1 MNERKPDMKKVVT
14 VTGEIKPEE
23 LGFTDMHEHIPDER
37 THFQGAV
44 QRGTSGI

>member
-23 LGFTDMHEHIPDER
+23 LGFTDMHEHCLLY
-37 THFQGAV
+37 
-44 QRGTSGI
+44 TSRCV